1 MIEEA
6 DIHSTTA
13 RNSHFPALCLEH
25 ESTGAAVAHPEQ
37 QNLTRRLMDNQ
48 GLTAERVAHAGR
60 REAGRKLSSDFT
72 KLISDSLRLADVAVV
87 VGCGLVCY
95 FAYST
100 LTHQILNE
108 NYFRAIAVAAFLA
121 IPVLQWSGLYRQPL
135 LRSAVLRSAG
145 PAFFGSGG
153 LFCLMLIIG
162 FAAHSLHTFSRIWA
176 VSWAGATFT
185 ALVVERV
192 AVHAALRRLQSRGV
206 LREAI
211 AIVGSG
217 PLVDR
222 LVTYLNGLDHSL
234 VEIVGIFDDRTT
246 RLPDDS
252 LKPHGT
258 LDDLLELG
266 RRQQLERVI
275 IALPWSAEARILNI
289 MRRLKAQSIDI
300 ALCPDLAI
308 FSLPQKTFDYVGNLP
323 TLRVAERPLRRWD
336 AVIKQIEDRVLG
348 ALFLAIA
355 MPVMLAVALV
365 IRLDS
370 PGPVL
375 FRQKRHG
382 FNNTEIDVWKFRTM
396 YHDMV
401 DHAGAQQTQRNDAR
415 VTRVGNALRRLSLD
429 ELPQLINVMQGS
441 MSLVGPRPHPVGM
454 RTHDLLCHEIVE
466 DYAHRHRVKP
476 GITGWA
482 QVHGYR
488 GATEDPEQLRRR
500 TEYDLFYIEKWSLLL
515 DLKIIFL
522 TVWQVFQRTNAF

>member
-1 MIEEA
+1 
-6 DIHSTTA
+6 
-13 RNSHFPALCLEH
+13 
-25 ESTGAAVAHPEQ
+25 
-37 QNLTRRLMDNQ
+37 MDNQ
-48 GLTAERVAHAGR
+48 GCAAGRLARPER
-60 REAGRKLSSDFT
+60 REAGHRLSSDFT
-72 KLISDSLRLADVAVV
+72 KLIADSLRLADIAVV
-87 VGCGLVCY
+87 IACGLGCY
-95 FAYST
+95 FAYTTVNGQS
-100 LTHQILNE
+100 LND
-108 NYFRAIAVAAFLA
+108 NYFRAIAVAGALA
-121 IPVLQWSGLYRQPL
+121 IPVLEWSGLYRQSL
-135 LRSAVLRSAG
+135 LRDAALRSFG
-145 PAFFGSGG
+145 PAFLGCGG
-153 LFCLMLIIG
+153 LFCLMLMVG
-162 FAAHSLHTFSRIWA
+162 FAAHSLGVFSRIWA
-176 VSWAGATFT
+176 VSWAFATFGG
-185 ALVVERV
+185 LIVERF
-192 AVHAALRRLQSRGV
+192 AVQILLRRLQSNGV
-206 LREAI
+206 LRQAI

-222 LVTYLNGLDHSL
+222 LVAYLNGLDHSL

-246 RLPDDS
+246 RLPETS

-266 RRQQLERVI
+266 RRQQIERVI
-275 IALPWSAEARILNI
+275 IALPWSAEERILHV

-308 FSLPQKTFDYVGNLP
+308 FSLPHKTFDYVGSLP

-336 AVIKQIEDRVLG
+336 AVIKTAEDRLLG
-348 ALFLAIA
+348 TLFLLLAL
-355 MPVMLAVALV
+355 PVMLCIALAV
-365 IRLDS
+365 RLDS

-382 FNNTEIDVWKFRTM
+382 FNNTEIEVWKFRTM
-396 YHDMV
+396 YQDMV
-401 DHAGAQQTQRNDAR
+401 DPSGAKQTQRNDAR
-415 VTRVGNALRRLSLD
+415 VTRVGAVLRRLSLD
-429 ELPQLINVMQGS
+429 ELPQLFNVMQGS

-500 TEYDLFYIEKWSLLL
+500 TEHDLYYIEKWSLFL

-522 TVWQVFQRTNAF
+522 TILQVFQRNNAY